1 MSPHHRNIR
10 GGVCLIKLKVLGLKV
25 ISKLV
30 FSWKFIEVHRVIIS
44 QKNLQTKG
52 FKFYQPI
59 TTPVNT
65 R

>member
-44 QKNLQTKG
+44 QKNL
-52 FKFYQPI
+52 
-59 TTPVNT
+59 
-65 R
+65 